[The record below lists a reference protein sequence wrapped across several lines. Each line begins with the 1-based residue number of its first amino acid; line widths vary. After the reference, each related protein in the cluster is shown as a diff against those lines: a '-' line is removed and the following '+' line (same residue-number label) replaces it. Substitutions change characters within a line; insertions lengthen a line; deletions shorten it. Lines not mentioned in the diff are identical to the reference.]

1 MNPAQ
6 WSESEMDTITVLGL
20 IAGTMTT
27 ASFIPQ
33 VVKAWR
39 SRSTK
44 DVSFW
49 MFLLLAVGVMMWLV
63 YGFLIGSLPVIIANA
78 VTLVLVVTLLA
89 LKIKYK

>member
-1 MNPAQ
+1 
-6 WSESEMDTITVLGL
+6 MDKITMLGL

-39 SRSTK
+39 SHSTK
-44 DVSFW
+44 DVSLW
-49 MFLLLAVGVMMWLV
+49 MFLLLTVGAMMWLA
-63 YGFLIGSLPVIIANA
+63 YGFLINSLPVIIANA
-78 VTLVLVVTLLA
+78 VTLALVVILLA